1 MLFSC
6 VWLQFKL
13 YLAEYLAIIFF
24 GYLAYWR
31 FKLKINYMDLPIIY
45 HPDYVA
51 PLPEGHRF
59 PMLKFRQL
67 YELLLADGVAQ
78 LQQFHIPESPH
89 RELIQL
95 VHTSE
100 YVQAYC
106 NGTLDPKAQRRIGL
120 PWSPALVNRTCV
132 AVGGTILTA
141 KLALTQG
148 LACNTAGGT
157 HHAFPSYGSGFCI
170 FNDLAIACRVLQ
182 KLNLAKKILIVDL
195 DVHQGDGTAFIF
207 QDDDSVFTFSMHCEV
222 NFPGTKQKSDLD
234 VPLPT
239 GMEDDA
245 YLQTLASYLP
255 DLLSNVK
262 PDLIL
267 YDAGVDPHIGD
278 RLGKLALTDS
288 GIFRREM
295 QVLSTCVAAGYP
307 VACVIGGGYAD
318 DMKSLVWRHSLV
330 HRAAS
335 QIYQQYRL

>member
-1 MLFSC
+1 
-6 VWLQFKL
+6 
-13 YLAEYLAIIFF
+13 
-24 GYLAYWR
+24 
-31 FKLKINYMDLPIIY
+31 MDLPIVY

-59 PMLKFRQL
+59 PMPKFRQL
-67 YELLLADGVAQ
+67 YELLLADNVAQ
-78 LQQFHIPESPH
+78 KDQFYTPTRPPQ
-89 RELIQL
+89 ELIEL
-95 VHTSE
+95 VHTPE
-100 YVQAYC
+100 YVQAYYQ
-106 NGTLDPKAQRRIGL
+106 GTLDAKAQRRIGL

-141 KLALTQG
+141 QLALKQG

-170 FNDLAIACRVLQ
+170 FNDLAIASRVLQ
-182 KLNLAKKILIVDL
+182 KLRLVQKILIVDL

-234 VPLPT
+234 VPLAV

-245 YLQTLASYLP
+245 YLQTLANYLP
-255 DLLSNVK
+255 DLLSHVK
-262 PDLIL
+262 PDFIF

-278 RLGKLALTDS
+278 RLGKLALTDT

-318 DMKSLVWRHSLV
+318 DMKSLVYRHSLV

-335 QIYQQYRL
+335 QVYQQYGL